1 MSRALRKLWND
12 ESGTAAIE
20 YPLLMALIAVGLIG
34 ALTQLGGSLDQLN
47 STVAANISPVA
58 EVAPPPA
65 ASEPAPPPPDPPP
78 DEDDD

>member
-1 MSRALRKLWND
+1 MGWALRNLWND

-47 STVAANISPVA
+47 STVAANISPAA
-58 EVAPPPA
+58 EAAPP
-65 ASEPAPPPPDPPP
+65 PAPPPPDPDPEP
-78 DEDDD
+78 EDDD